1 MHPEDGVLTMAM
13 KAFGQTCRS
22 AGQAATAAAVLL
34 LAPLAVSSP
43 ALAQAVQSQ
52 GYVLGPNDNISVLVY
67 GQNEFNV
74 QTRVKPDG
82 SIVMPLIGK
91 VQAQG
96 KTVITLADEVT
107 RRLVSGNF
115 LKDPIVNVEVLEYN
129 SRYVRVAGKV
139 GSPGLVPLDRSTKL
153 LDILLRSGWVNP
165 AGSQYI
171 TIRRAA
177 DGKELKINTE
187 ELARGTATDISLEAG
202 DTLFV
207 ADAELIY
214 LTGAVARPGAYPLK
228 PGMTVSDLIAQ
239 AGGVGPTGSGSKVG
253 LKRGGAKEKDADQ
266 QMKLEAGDVINVR
279 ERLF

>member
-1 MHPEDGVLTMAM
+1 MHPEDGVRTMAM
-13 KAFGQTCRS
+13 KAFGQTCLS
-22 AGQAATAAAVLL
+22 AGRAATTAAVLL
-34 LAPLAVSSP
+34 LAPLAVSAP
-43 ALAQAVQSQ
+43 ALAQAAQSQ
-52 GYVLGPNDNISVLVY
+52 GYVLGPNDNITVLVY
-67 GQNEFNV
+67 GQSEFNV

-96 KTVITLADEVT
+96 KTVITLADEIT

-139 GSPGLVPLDRSTKL
+139 GTPGLVPLDRSTKL

-177 DGKELKINTE
+177 DGKEVKINTE
-187 ELARGTATDISLEAG
+187 ELARGTTADIALEAG

-207 ADAELIY
+207 ADAELVY

-228 PGMTVSDLIAQ
+228 PGMTVTDLIAQ
-239 AGGVGPTGSGSKVG
+239 AGGVGPTGSGGKVG
-253 LKRGGAKEKDADQ
+253 LKRGGAKESDADQ
-266 QMKLEAGDVINVR
+266 QMKLESGDVINVR